1 MKFETLRIHFSMT
14 FSGRGGGGGVGDS
27 HMKGAEMLVVLLRG
41 VNFRFWSR
49 LGFKMIAF
57 SGQKKV
63 GPRPLWSPLSRLIQN
78 FRRALSFGSTPPL
91 PPRPRQGFSVCCHP
105 EILIGALIYLQ
116 KFESGNK

>member
-1 MKFETLRIHFSMT
+1 
-14 FSGRGGGGGVGDS
+14 
-27 HMKGAEMLVVLLRG
+27 
-41 VNFRFWSR
+41 
-49 LGFKMIAF
+49 MIAF

-78 FRRALSFGSTPPL
+78 FRRALSFVFTPP
-91 PPRPRQGFSVCCHP
+91 PPPRQGFSVCCHP